1 MQTFWE
7 LEKSNE
13 VVDYHPAISAQET
26 KQASKQIN
34 LLTLTV
40 SCEKRSCLIRS
51 KNIKWNQIK
60 ILIIIIIV
68 IIKIIIIK
76 REKRKEKN
84 KLKNL

>member
-7 LEKSNE
+7 LEESNE

-26 KQASKQIN
+26 KQTNKQIN

-60 ILIIIIIV
+60 ILIIIII
-68 IIKIIIIK
+68 IIIK